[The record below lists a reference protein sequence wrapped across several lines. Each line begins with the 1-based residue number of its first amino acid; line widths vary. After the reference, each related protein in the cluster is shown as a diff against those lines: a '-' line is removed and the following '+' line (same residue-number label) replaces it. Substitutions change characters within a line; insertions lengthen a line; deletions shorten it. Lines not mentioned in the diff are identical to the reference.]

1 MFMNLNELYELFLH
15 HEKITTDSRHCP
27 TNSLFFALKGERF
40 DGNQYAAKALETGA
54 AYAIIDNPKYLSG
67 DRMILVDN
75 VLDCLQQL
83 AHRHRKAL
91 GIPVIGITGTNGK
104 TTTKELLAS
113 VLATKFNVLATEGN
127 LNNQIGVPLTL
138 LRMNPDHEI
147 AVVEMG
153 ASHPGDI
160 DELVHI
166 VAPNYGLITN
176 VGCAHLE
183 GFGSFEGVLHTKG
196 ELYDY
201 LRHTNGKIFINQ
213 ENKDLMGIAHG
224 LEQITY
230 GQHEGAF
237 AVGHVVESNPFLT
250 FDWKQQGKIHV
261 VETHLVGAYN
271 IDNVLAAVA
280 VGRYFKIPAERISR
294 AIAAYEPTNNRS
306 QYKKTERNDLI
317 IDAYNA
323 NPTSMKAALD
333 NFASLPVHPKAVVLG
348 DMLELGKTSDE
359 LHSGIVRQLQAEAF
373 DKVYLCGQHFVRTAD
388 SFPSFTTTEEL
399 IAALRQDKLEGY
411 HILIKGSHG
420 MGLEKVVEVL

>member
-1 MFMNLNELYELFLH
+1 MNLNELYELFLH

-27 TNSLFFALKGERF
+27 ANSLFFALKGERF
-40 DGNQYAAKALETGA
+40 DGNQYAAKALEAGA
-54 AYAIIDNPKYLSG
+54 AYAIIDNPEYLSG

-373 DKVYLCGQHFVRTAD
+373 DKVYLCGQHFARTAD
-388 SFPSFTTTEEL
+388 GFPSFTTTEEL

-411 HILIKGSHG
+411 HILIKGSHS
-420 MGLEKVVEVL
+420 MGLENLVELL

>member
-1 MFMNLNELYELFLH
+1 MNLNELYELFLH

-27 TNSLFFALKGERF
+27 ANSLFFALKGERF
-40 DGNQYAAKALETGA
+40 DGNQYAAKALEAGA
-54 AYAIIDNPKYLSG
+54 AYAIIDNPEYLSG

-160 DELVHI
+160 NELVHI

-373 DKVYLCGQHFVRTAD
+373 DKVYLCGQHFARTAD
-388 SFPSFTTTEEL
+388 GFPSFTTTEEL
-399 IAALRQDKLEGY
+399 IAALRQDKLKGY
-411 HILIKGSHG
+411 HILIKGSHS
-420 MGLEKVVEVL
+420 MGLENVVELL

>member
-1 MFMNLNELYELFLH
+1 MNLNELYELFLH

-27 TNSLFFALKGERF
+27 ANSLFFALKGERF
-40 DGNQYAAKALETGA
+40 DGNQYAAKALEAGA
-54 AYAIIDNPKYLSG
+54 AYAIIDNPEYLSG

-373 DKVYLCGQHFVRTAD
+373 DKVYLCGHTLLVLRTA
-388 SFPSFTTTEEL
+388 FL
-399 IAALRQDKLEGY
+399 LLLRQKN
-411 HILIKGSHG
+411 
-420 MGLEKVVEVL
+420 

>member
-83 AHRHRKAL
+83 AHHHRKAL

-373 DKVYLCGQHFVRTAD
+373 DKVYLCGQHFARTANG
-388 SFPSFTTTEEL
+388 FPSFTTTEEL

-411 HILIKGSHG
+411 HILIKGSHS
-420 MGLEKVVEVL
+420 MGLENVVELL

>member
-1 MFMNLNELYELFLH
+1 MNLNELYELFLH

-27 TNSLFFALKGERF
+27 ANSLFFALKGERF
-40 DGNQYAAKALETGA
+40 DGNQYAAKALEAGA
-54 AYAIIDNPKYLSG
+54 AYAIIDNPEYLSG

-138 LRMNPDHEI
+138 LRMNPYHEI

-373 DKVYLCGQHFVRTAD
+373 DKVYLCGQHFARTAD

-411 HILIKGSHG
+411 HILIKGSHS
-420 MGLEKVVEVL
+420 MGLENVVELL

>member
-1 MFMNLNELYELFLH
+1 MNLNELYELFLH

-373 DKVYLCGQHFVRTAD
+373 DKVYLCGQHFARTAD
-388 SFPSFTTTEEL
+388 GFPSFTTTEEL

-411 HILIKGSHG
+411 HILIKGSHS
-420 MGLEKVVEVL
+420 MGLENVVELL

>member
-1 MFMNLNELYELFLH
+1 MNLNELYELFLH

-27 TNSLFFALKGERF
+27 ANSLFFALKGERF
-40 DGNQYAAKALETGA
+40 DGNQYAAKALEAGA
-54 AYAIIDNPKYLSG
+54 AYAIIDNPEYLSG

-348 DMLELGKTSDE
+348 DMLELGKTSEE
-359 LHSGIVRQLQAEAF
+359 LHSVIVRQLQAEAF
-373 DKVYLCGQHFVRTAD
+373 DKVYLCGQHFARTAD
-388 SFPSFTTTEEL
+388 GFPSFTTTEEL

-420 MGLEKVVEVL
+420 MGLEKVVELL

>member
-1 MFMNLNELYELFLH
+1 MNLNELYELFLH

-27 TNSLFFALKGERF
+27 ANSLFFALKGERF
-40 DGNQYAAKALETGA
+40 DGNQYAAKALEAGA
-54 AYAIIDNPKYLSG
+54 AYAIIDNPEYLSG

-237 AVGHVVESNPFLT
+237 AVGHIVESNPFLT

-373 DKVYLCGQHFVRTAD
+373 DKVYLCGQHFARTAD

-411 HILIKGSHG
+411 HILIKGSHS
-420 MGLEKVVEVL
+420 MGLENVVELL

>member
-27 TNSLFFALKGERF
+27 ANSLFFALKGERF
-40 DGNQYAAKALETGA
+40 DGNQYAAKALEAGA
-54 AYAIIDNPKYLSG
+54 AYAIIDNPEYLSG

-373 DKVYLCGQHFVRTAD
+373 DKVYLCGQHFARTAD

-411 HILIKGSHG
+411 HILIKGSHS
-420 MGLEKVVEVL
+420 MGLENVVELL

>member
-1 MFMNLNELYELFLH
+1 MNLNELYELFLH

-27 TNSLFFALKGERF
+27 ANSLFFALKGERF
-40 DGNQYAAKALETGA
+40 DGNQYAAKALEAGA
-54 AYAIIDNPKYLSG
+54 AYAIIDNPEYLSG

-138 LRMNPDHEI
+138 LRMNPYHEI

-373 DKVYLCGQHFVRTAD
+373 DKVYLCGQHFARTAD
-388 SFPSFTTTEEL
+388 GFPSFTTTEEL

-411 HILIKGSHG
+411 HILIKGSHS
-420 MGLEKVVEVL
+420 MGLENVVELL

>member
-1 MFMNLNELYELFLH
+1 MNLNELYELFLH

-27 TNSLFFALKGERF
+27 ANSLFFALKGERF
-40 DGNQYAAKALETGA
+40 DGNQYAAKALEAGA
-54 AYAIIDNPKYLSG
+54 AYAIIDNPEYLSG

-230 GQHEGAF
+230 GQYEGAF

-359 LHSGIVRQLQAEAF
+359 LHSVIVRQLQAEAF
-373 DKVYLCGQHFVRTAD
+373 DKVYLCGQHFARTAD
-388 SFPSFTTTEEL
+388 GFPSFTTTEEL

-420 MGLEKVVEVL
+420 MGLEKVVELL

>member
-1 MFMNLNELYELFLH
+1 MNLNELYELFLH

-40 DGNQYAAKALETGA
+40 DGNQYAAKALEAGA
-54 AYAIIDNPKYLSG
+54 AYAIIDNPEYLSG

-138 LRMNPDHEI
+138 LRMNPYHEI

-237 AVGHVVESNPFLT
+237 AVGHVVECNPFLT

-261 VETHLVGAYN
+261 VETHLVGTYN

-359 LHSGIVRQLQAEAF
+359 LHGGIVRQLQAEAF
-373 DKVYLCGQHFVRTAD
+373 DKVYLCGQHFARTAD
-388 SFPSFTTTEEL
+388 GFPSFTTTEEL

-411 HILIKGSHG
+411 HILIKGSHS
-420 MGLEKVVEVL
+420 MGLENVVELL

>member
-1 MFMNLNELYELFLH
+1 MNLNELYELFLH

-27 TNSLFFALKGERF
+27 ANSLFFALKGEHF
-40 DGNQYAAKALETGA
+40 DGNQYAAKALEAGA
-54 AYAIIDNPKYLSG
+54 AYAIIDNPEYLSG

-237 AVGHVVESNPFLT
+237 AVGHVVECNPFLT

-373 DKVYLCGQHFVRTAD
+373 DKVYLCGQHFARTAD
-388 SFPSFTTTEEL
+388 GFPSFTTTEEL

-411 HILIKGSHG
+411 HILVKGSHS
-420 MGLEKVVEVL
+420 MGLENVVELL

>member
-1 MFMNLNELYELFLH
+1 MNLNELYELFLH

-40 DGNQYAAKALETGA
+40 DGNQYAAKALEAGA
-54 AYAIIDNPKYLSG
+54 AYAIIDNPEYLSG
-67 DRMILVDN
+67 DRIILVDN

-373 DKVYLCGQHFVRTAD
+373 DKVYLCGQHFARTAD

-411 HILIKGSHG
+411 HILIKGSHS
-420 MGLEKVVEVL
+420 MGLENVVELL

>member
-1 MFMNLNELYELFLH
+1 MNLNELYELFLH

-27 TNSLFFALKGERF
+27 ANSLFFALKGERF
-40 DGNQYAAKALETGA
+40 DGNQYAAKALEAGA
-54 AYAIIDNPKYLSG
+54 AYAIIDNPEYLSG

-160 DELVHI
+160 NELVHI

-224 LEQITY
+224 LGQITY

-373 DKVYLCGQHFVRTAD
+373 DKVYLCGQHFARTAD
-388 SFPSFTTTEEL
+388 GFPSFTTTEEL

-411 HILIKGSHG
+411 HILIKGSHS
-420 MGLEKVVEVL
+420 MGLENVVELL

>member
-1 MFMNLNELYELFLH
+1 MNLNELYELFLH

-40 DGNQYAAKALETGA
+40 DGNQYAAKALEAGA
-54 AYAIIDNPKYLSG
+54 AYAIIDNPEYLSG

-359 LHSGIVRQLQAEAF
+359 LHGGIVRQLQAEAF
-373 DKVYLCGQHFVRTAD
+373 DKVYLCGQHFARTAD
-388 SFPSFTTTEEL
+388 GFPSFTTTEEL

-411 HILIKGSHG
+411 HILIKGSHS
-420 MGLEKVVEVL
+420 MGLENVVELL

>member
-1 MFMNLNELYELFLH
+1 MNLNELYELFLH

-27 TNSLFFALKGERF
+27 ANSLFFALKGERF
-40 DGNQYAAKALETGA
+40 DGNQYAAKALEAGA
-54 AYAIIDNPKYLSG
+54 AYAIIDNPEYLSG

-237 AVGHVVESNPFLT
+237 AVGHIVESNPFLT

-373 DKVYLCGQHFVRTAD
+373 DKVYLCGQHFARTAD
-388 SFPSFTTTEEL
+388 GFPSFTTTEEL
-399 IAALRQDKLEGY
+399 IAALRQDKLDGY

-420 MGLEKVVEVL
+420 MGLEKVVELL

>member
-1 MFMNLNELYELFLH
+1 MNLNELYELFLH

-27 TNSLFFALKGERF
+27 ANSLFFALKGERF
-40 DGNQYAAKALETGA
+40 DGNQYAAKALEAGA
-54 AYAIIDNPKYLSG
+54 AYAIIDNPEYLSG

-213 ENKDLMGIAHG
+213 ENKDLIGIAHG

-373 DKVYLCGQHFVRTAD
+373 DKVYLCGQHFARTAD
-388 SFPSFTTTEEL
+388 GFPSFTTTEEL
-399 IAALRQDKLEGY
+399 IAALCQDKLKGY
-411 HILIKGSHG
+411 HILIKGSHS
-420 MGLEKVVEVL
+420 MGLENVVELL

>member
-1 MFMNLNELYELFLH
+1 MNLNELYELFLH

-83 AHRHRKAL
+83 AHHHRKAL

-373 DKVYLCGQHFVRTAD
+373 DKVYLCGQHFARTANG
-388 SFPSFTTTEEL
+388 FPSFTTTEEL

-411 HILIKGSHG
+411 HILIKGSHS
-420 MGLEKVVEVL
+420 MGLENVVELL

>member
-1 MFMNLNELYELFLH
+1 MNLNELYELFLH

-40 DGNQYAAKALETGA
+40 DGNQYAAKALEAGA
-54 AYAIIDNPKYLSG
+54 AYAIIDNPEYLSG

-306 QYKKTERNDLI
+306 QYKKTERNALI

-373 DKVYLCGQHFVRTAD
+373 DKVYLCGQHFARTAD
-388 SFPSFTTTEEL
+388 GFPSFTTTEEL

-411 HILIKGSHG
+411 HILIKGSHS
-420 MGLEKVVEVL
+420 MGLENVVELL

>member
-1 MFMNLNELYELFLH
+1 MNLNELYELFLH

-27 TNSLFFALKGERF
+27 ANSLFFALKGERF
-40 DGNQYAAKALETGA
+40 DGNQYAAKALEAGA
-54 AYAIIDNPKYLSG
+54 AYAIIDNPEYLSG

-176 VGCAHLE
+176 VGYAHLE

-373 DKVYLCGQHFVRTAD
+373 DKVYLCGQHFARTAD
-388 SFPSFTTTEEL
+388 GFPSFTTTEEL

-411 HILIKGSHG
+411 HILIKGSHS
-420 MGLEKVVEVL
+420 MGLENVVELL

>member
-1 MFMNLNELYELFLH
+1 MNLNELYELFLH

-27 TNSLFFALKGERF
+27 ANSLFFALKGERF
-40 DGNQYAAKALETGA
+40 DGNQYAAKALEAGA
-54 AYAIIDNPKYLSG
+54 AYAIIDNPEYLSG

-230 GQHEGAF
+230 GQYEGAF

-359 LHSGIVRQLQAEAF
+359 LHSRIIRQLQAKAF
-373 DKVYLCGQHFVRTAD
+373 DKVYLCGQHFARTAD
-388 SFPSFTTTEEL
+388 GFPSFTTTEEL

-411 HILIKGSHG
+411 HILIKGSHS
-420 MGLEKVVEVL
+420 MGLENVVELL

>member
-1 MFMNLNELYELFLH
+1 MNLNELYELFLH

-27 TNSLFFALKGERF
+27 ANSLFFALKGERF
-40 DGNQYAAKALETGA
+40 DGNQYAAKALEAGA
-54 AYAIIDNPKYLSG
+54 AYAIIDNPEYLSG

-306 QYKKTERNDLI
+306 QYKKTERNALI

-373 DKVYLCGQHFVRTAD
+373 DKVYLCGQHFARTAD
-388 SFPSFTTTEEL
+388 GFPSFTTTEEL

-411 HILIKGSHG
+411 HILIKGSHS
-420 MGLEKVVEVL
+420 MGLENVVELL

>member
-1 MFMNLNELYELFLH
+1 MNLNELYELFLH

-40 DGNQYAAKALETGA
+40 DGNQYAAKALEAGA
-54 AYAIIDNPKYLSG
+54 AYAIIDNPEYLSG

-138 LRMNPDHEI
+138 LRMNPYHEI

-373 DKVYLCGQHFVRTAD
+373 DKVYLCGQHFARTAD

-411 HILIKGSHG
+411 HILIKGSHS
-420 MGLEKVVEVL
+420 MGLENVVELL

>member
-1 MFMNLNELYELFLH
+1 MNLNELYELFLH

-27 TNSLFFALKGERF
+27 ANSLFFALKGERF
-40 DGNQYAAKALETGA
+40 DGNQYAAKALEAGA
-54 AYAIIDNPKYLSG
+54 AYAIIDNPEYLSG

-237 AVGHVVESNPFLT
+237 AVGHIVESNPFLT

-306 QYKKTERNDLI
+306 QYKKTERNALI

-373 DKVYLCGQHFVRTAD
+373 DKVYLCGQHFARTAD

-420 MGLEKVVEVL
+420 MGLEKVVELL

>member
-1 MFMNLNELYELFLH
+1 MNLNELYELFLH

-40 DGNQYAAKALETGA
+40 DGNQYAAKALEAGA
-54 AYAIIDNPKYLSG
+54 AYAIIDNPEYLSG

-160 DELVHI
+160 NELVHI

-373 DKVYLCGQHFVRTAD
+373 DKVYLCGQHFARTAD
-388 SFPSFTTTEEL
+388 GFPSFTTTEEL

-411 HILIKGSHG
+411 HILIKGSHS
-420 MGLEKVVEVL
+420 MGLENVVELL

>member
-1 MFMNLNELYELFLH
+1 MNLNELYELFLH

-27 TNSLFFALKGERF
+27 ANSLFFALKGERF
-40 DGNQYAAKALETGA
+40 DGNQYAAKALEAGA
-54 AYAIIDNPKYLSG
+54 AYAIIDNPEYLSG

-160 DELVHI
+160 NELVHI

-373 DKVYLCGQHFVRTAD
+373 DKVYLCGQHFARTAD
-388 SFPSFTTTEEL
+388 GFPSFTTTEEL

-420 MGLEKVVEVL
+420 MGLEKVVELL

>member
-1 MFMNLNELYELFLH
+1 MNLNELYELFLH

-27 TNSLFFALKGERF
+27 ANSLFFALKGERF
-40 DGNQYAAKALETGA
+40 DGNQYAAKALEAGA
-54 AYAIIDNPKYLSG
+54 AYAIIDNPEYLSG

-359 LHSGIVRQLQAEAF
+359 LHGGIVRQLQAEAF
-373 DKVYLCGQHFVRTAD
+373 DKVYLCGQHFARTGD
-388 SFPSFTTTEEL
+388 GFPSFTTTEEL

-411 HILIKGSHG
+411 HILIKGSHS
-420 MGLEKVVEVL
+420 MGLENVVELL

>member
-1 MFMNLNELYELFLH
+1 MNLNELYELFLH

-27 TNSLFFALKGERF
+27 ANSLFFALKGERF
-40 DGNQYAAKALETGA
+40 DGNQYAAKALEAGA
-54 AYAIIDNPKYLSG
+54 AYAIIDNPEYLSG

-160 DELVHI
+160 EELVHI

-306 QYKKTERNDLI
+306 QYKKTERNALI

-373 DKVYLCGQHFVRTAD
+373 DKVYLCGQHFARTAD

-411 HILIKGSHG
+411 HILIKGSHS
-420 MGLEKVVEVL
+420 MGLENVVELL

>member
-1 MFMNLNELYELFLH
+1 MNLNELYELFLH

-27 TNSLFFALKGERF
+27 ANSLFFALKGERF
-40 DGNQYAAKALETGA
+40 DGNQYAAKALEAGA
-54 AYAIIDNPKYLSG
+54 AYAIIDNPEYLSG

-138 LRMNPDHEI
+138 LRMNPYHEI

-201 LRHTNGKIFINQ
+201 LR
-213 ENKDLMGIAHG
+213 
-224 LEQITY
+224 
-230 GQHEGAF
+230 EGAF

-261 VETHLVGAYN
+261 VESHLVGAYN

-306 QYKKTERNDLI
+306 QYKKTERNALI

-373 DKVYLCGQHFVRTAD
+373 DKVYLCGQHFARTAD

-411 HILIKGSHG
+411 HILIKGSHS
-420 MGLEKVVEVL
+420 MGLENVVELL

>member
-1 MFMNLNELYELFLH
+1 MNLNELYELFLH

-27 TNSLFFALKGERF
+27 ANSLFFALKGERF
-40 DGNQYAAKALETGA
+40 DGNQYAAKALEAGA
-54 AYAIIDNPKYLSG
+54 AYAIIDNPEYLSG

-138 LRMNPDHEI
+138 LRMNPYHEI

-359 LHSGIVRQLQAEAF
+359 LHSVIVRQLQAEAF
-373 DKVYLCGQHFVRTAD
+373 DKVYLCGQHFARTAD
-388 SFPSFTTTEEL
+388 GFPSFTTTEEL

-411 HILIKGSHG
+411 HILIKGSHS
-420 MGLEKVVEVL
+420 MGLENVVELL

>member
-1 MFMNLNELYELFLH
+1 MNLNELYELFLH

-27 TNSLFFALKGERF
+27 ANSLFFALKGERF
-40 DGNQYAAKALETGA
+40 DGNQYAAKALEAGA
-54 AYAIIDNPKYLSG
+54 AYAIIDNPEYLSG

-138 LRMNPDHEI
+138 LRMNPYHEI

-306 QYKKTERNDLI
+306 QYKKTERNALI

-373 DKVYLCGQHFVRTAD
+373 DKVYLCGQHFARTAD
-388 SFPSFTTTEEL
+388 GFPSFTTTEEL

-411 HILIKGSHG
+411 HILIKGSHS
-420 MGLEKVVEVL
+420 MGLENVVELL

>member
-1 MFMNLNELYELFLH
+1 MNLNELYELFLH

-27 TNSLFFALKGERF
+27 ANSLFFALKGERF
-40 DGNQYAAKALETGA
+40 DGNQYAAKALEAGA
-54 AYAIIDNPKYLSG
+54 AYAIIDNPEYLSG
-67 DRMILVDN
+67 DRMILVYN

-138 LRMNPDHEI
+138 LRMNPYHEI

-306 QYKKTERNDLI
+306 QYKKTERNALI

-359 LHSGIVRQLQAEAF
+359 LHGGIVRQLQAEAF
-373 DKVYLCGQHFVRTAD
+373 DKVYLCGQHFARTAD

-411 HILIKGSHG
+411 HILIKGSHS
-420 MGLEKVVEVL
+420 MGLENVVELL

>member
-1 MFMNLNELYELFLH
+1 MNLNELYELFLH

-40 DGNQYAAKALETGA
+40 DGNQYAAKALEAGA
-54 AYAIIDNPKYLSG
+54 AYAIIDNPEYLSG

-138 LRMNPDHEI
+138 LRMNPYHEI

-359 LHSGIVRQLQAEAF
+359 LHGGIVRQLQAEAF
-373 DKVYLCGQHFVRTAD
+373 DKVYLCGQHFARTAD
-388 SFPSFTTTEEL
+388 GFPSFTTTEEL

-411 HILIKGSHG
+411 HILIKGSHS
-420 MGLEKVVEVL
+420 MGLENVVELL

>member
-1 MFMNLNELYELFLH
+1 MNLNELYELFLH

-40 DGNQYAAKALETGA
+40 DGNQYAAKALEAGA
-54 AYAIIDNPKYLSG
+54 AYAIIDNPEYLSG

-138 LRMNPDHEI
+138 LRMNPYHEI

-213 ENKDLMGIAHG
+213 ENKDLMGIAYG

-237 AVGHVVESNPFLT
+237 AVGHVVECNPFLT

-359 LHSGIVRQLQAEAF
+359 LHGGIVRQLQAEAF
-373 DKVYLCGQHFVRTAD
+373 DKVYLCGQHFARTAD
-388 SFPSFTTTEEL
+388 GFPSFTTTEEL

-411 HILIKGSHG
+411 HILIKGSHS
-420 MGLEKVVEVL
+420 MGLENLVELL

>member
-1 MFMNLNELYELFLH
+1 MNLNELYELFLH

-27 TNSLFFALKGERF
+27 ANSLFFALKGERF
-40 DGNQYAAKALETGA
+40 DGNQYAAKALEAGA
-54 AYAIIDNPKYLSG
+54 AYAIIDNPEYLSG

-373 DKVYLCGQHFVRTAD
+373 DKVYLCGQHFARTAD
-388 SFPSFTTTEEL
+388 GFPSFTTTEEL

-411 HILIKGSHG
+411 HILIKGSHS
-420 MGLEKVVEVL
+420 MGLENVVELL

>member
-1 MFMNLNELYELFLH
+1 MNLNELYELFLH

-27 TNSLFFALKGERF
+27 ANSLFFALKGERF
-40 DGNQYAAKALETGA
+40 DGNQYAAKALEAGA
-54 AYAIIDNPKYLSG
+54 AYAIIDNPEYLSG
-67 DRMILVDN
+67 DRMILIDN

-138 LRMNPDHEI
+138 LRMNPYHEI

-373 DKVYLCGQHFVRTAD
+373 DKVYLCGQHFARTAD
-388 SFPSFTTTEEL
+388 GFPSFTTTEEL

-411 HILIKGSHG
+411 HILIKGSHS
-420 MGLEKVVEVL
+420 MGLENVVELL

>member
-1 MFMNLNELYELFLH
+1 MNLNELYELFLH

-27 TNSLFFALKGERF
+27 ANSLFFALKGERF
-40 DGNQYAAKALETGA
+40 DGNQYAAKALEAGA
-54 AYAIIDNPKYLSG
+54 AYAIIDNPEYLSG

-261 VETHLVGAYN
+261 VESHLVGAYN

-373 DKVYLCGQHFVRTAD
+373 DKVYLCGQHFARTAD
-388 SFPSFTTTEEL
+388 GFPSFTTTEEL

-411 HILIKGSHG
+411 HILIKGSHS
-420 MGLEKVVEVL
+420 MGLENVVELL

>member
-1 MFMNLNELYELFLH
+1 MNLNELYELFLH

-27 TNSLFFALKGERF
+27 ANSLFFALKGERF
-40 DGNQYAAKALETGA
+40 DGNQYAAKALEAGA
-54 AYAIIDNPKYLSG
+54 AYAIIDNPEYLSG

-359 LHSGIVRQLQAEAF
+359 LHSRIIRQLQAKAF
-373 DKVYLCGQHFVRTAD
+373 DKVYLCGQHFARTAD
-388 SFPSFTTTEEL
+388 GFPSFTTTEEL

-411 HILIKGSHG
+411 HILIKGSHS
-420 MGLEKVVEVL
+420 MGLENVVELL

>member
-1 MFMNLNELYELFLH
+1 MNLNELYELFLH

-27 TNSLFFALKGERF
+27 ANSLFFALKGERF
-40 DGNQYAAKALETGA
+40 DGNQYAAKALEAGA
-54 AYAIIDNPKYLSG
+54 AYAIIDNPEYLSG

-237 AVGHVVESNPFLT
+237 AVGHIVESNPFLT

-261 VETHLVGAYN
+261 VESHLVGAYN

-373 DKVYLCGQHFVRTAD
+373 DKVYLCGQHFARTAD
-388 SFPSFTTTEEL
+388 GFPSFTTTEEL

-411 HILIKGSHG
+411 HILIKGSHS
-420 MGLEKVVEVL
+420 MGLENVVELL